1 MGYIKAEEILPVE
14 VLELVQQYVDGKSI
28 YIPRKAENRR
38 EWGESTLTRKELE
51 IRNQKIYQDY
61 LLGMKNQELAEKY
74 FLSEK
79 SIQRITKKMQQE
91 SAQETL

>member
-1 MGYIKAEEILPVE
+1 MGYIRAEEILPVE

-28 YIPRKAENRR
+28 YIPRKEENRR
-38 EWGESTLTRKELE
+38 EWGETTRTRKELK

-61 LLGMKNQELAEKY
+61 LAGMKNLELAEKY

-79 SIQRITKKMQQE
+79 SIQRIIKEMQ
-91 SAQETL
+91 